1 MSKTV
6 TNQESDQATDIPE
19 AVVERRRNRSS
30 QLIWLIPVVALIIG
44 VFLGVK
50 SYLEQGPTITISFKS
65 GEGIEEGKTKIKY
78 KDVQIGLVK
87 DVSISSDRSSVVVT
101 AEIERDAAEFMK
113 ADTRF
118 WVVRARITGSSITG
132 LGTLTA
138 GSYIGMDAGTS
149 EEHKTSFAGLETP
162 PVVTMDVPGRQFV
175 LHADDVGSMNIGSP
189 IFYRHLQVGEVVS
202 SELDQ
207 DGDTI
212 LLRVFVRAPY
222 DKYVRQNTRFWHAS
236 GIDFKLDANGVK
248 INTESLLSVMM
259 GGIAFQTPENYE
271 EYQQAEQNRHF
282 TLFENREVAMKS
294 PDSTVENY
302 RLLFSES
309 VRGLAVGAPVDLRG
323 ITVGEVTQIKA
334 EIDHES
340 KKVVM
345 AVQIRFYPERVK
357 ARSGLSSD
365 RKAAVDSRNLLDAM
379 VKQGFRAQLKSSSL
393 LTGQLYVGMD
403 FFPGV
408 QSARIN
414 WKGNPPLIPTV
425 SGNMTQ
431 LQASLTQIVQK
442 LERLPLEELAG
453 DARKTI
459 QALDTTLKSADT
471 LLKNIDTAVV
481 PETRLMM
488 EDVRKTLD
496 GANKALAEI
505 KQTMS
510 ADAPLQ
516 VDMRDTLRE
525 LGRAAQSLRVLG
537 DYLERNP
544 EALIRGKK
552 EDVR

>member
-365 RKAAVDSRNLLDAM
+365 RKATVDSRNLLDAM

>member
-1 MSKTV
+1 MSETV
-6 TNQESDQATDIPE
+6 TNQDPAQTADIPE
-19 AVVERRRNRSS
+19 AIADRRRHRSS
-30 QLIWLIPVVALIIG
+30 QLIWLIPVVALVIG
-44 VFLGVK
+44 LSLGIK
-50 SYLEQGPTITISFKS
+50 AYLEKGPTITISFKS

-78 KDVQIGLVK
+78 KDVQIGLVR

-132 LGTLTA
+132 LGTLT
-138 GSYIGMDAGTS
+138 GGTYIGMDVGRS
-149 EEHKTSFAGLETP
+149 QEDKTAFTGLETP

-175 LHADDVGSMNIGSP
+175 LHADDLGSLNVGSP

-207 DGDTI
+207 DGETI
-212 LLRVFVRAPY
+212 LLRIFVRAPY

-236 GIDFKLDANGVK
+236 GIDFSLDANGVK

-259 GGIAFQTPENYE
+259 GGIAFQTPEDFE
-271 EYQQAEQNRHF
+271 EYQLAEQNRHF
-282 TLFENREVAMKS
+282 TLFESREVAIKS

-309 VRGLAVGAPVDLRG
+309 VRGLTVGAPVDLRG
-323 ITVGEVTQIKA
+323 ITVGEVTKIKA
-334 EIDHES
+334 EIDPAS
-340 KKVVM
+340 KKVAM

-357 ARSGLSSD
+357 PRSRLTSD
-365 RKAAVDSRNLLDAM
+365 RKATVDSRKLLDAM
-379 VKQGFRAQLKSSSL
+379 VKQGFRAQLKSGNL
-393 LTGQLYVGMD
+393 LTGQLYVALD
-403 FFPGV
+403 FFPGA
-408 QSARIN
+408 QPARID
-414 WKGNPPLIPTV
+414 WHCNPPLLPTV
-425 SGNMTQ
+425 SGNMAQ

-453 DARKTI
+453 DMRKTV
-459 QALDTTLKSADT
+459 QTLNTTLKSADK

-496 GANKALAEI
+496 GANKALTEV

-516 VDMRDTLRE
+516 VDLRDTLRE
-525 LGRAAQSLRVLG
+525 LGKAAQSLRVLG
-537 DYLERNP
+537 EYLERNP
-544 EALIRGKK
+544 ESLIHGKK
-552 EDVR
+552 EDAR

>member
-1 MSKTV
+1 MSETV
-6 TNQESDQATDIPE
+6 TNPGSAQTADIPE
-19 AVVERRRNRSS
+19 AIVDRRRHRSS

-44 VFLGVK
+44 LSLGIK
-50 SYLEQGPTITISFKS
+50 AYLEKGPTITISFKS

-78 KDVQIGLVK
+78 KDVQIGLVR

-132 LGTLTA
+132 LGTLT
-138 GSYIGMDAGTS
+138 GGTYIGMDVGS
-149 EEHKTSFAGLETP
+149 SQEDKTAFTGLETP

-175 LHADDVGSMNIGSP
+175 LHADDLGSLNVGSP

-202 SELDQ
+202 NELDQ
-207 DGDTI
+207 DGETI
-212 LLRVFVRAPY
+212 LLRIFVRAPY

-236 GIDFKLDANGVK
+236 GIDFSLDANGVK

-259 GGIAFQTPENYE
+259 GGIAFQTPEDFE

-282 TLFENREVAMKS
+282 TLFENREVAIKS

-309 VRGLAVGAPVDLRG
+309 VRGLTVGAPVDLRG
-323 ITVGEVTQIKA
+323 ITVGEVTKIKA
-334 EIDHES
+334 EIDPAS
-340 KKVVM
+340 KKVIM

-357 ARSGLSSD
+357 PRSGATSD
-365 RKAAVDSRNLLDAM
+365 QRATVDSRKLLDAM
-379 VKQGFRAQLKSSSL
+379 VKQGFRAQLKSGNL
-393 LTGQLYVGMD
+393 LTGQLYVALD

-408 QSARIN
+408 PTARID
-414 WKGNPPLIPTV
+414 WHGNPPVLPTV
-425 SGNMTQ
+425 SGNMAQ

-453 DARKTI
+453 DARKTV
-459 QALDTTLKSADT
+459 QTLDTTLKSADK
-471 LLKNIDTAVV
+471 LLKNIDTSVV

-496 GANKALAEI
+496 GANKALAEV

-516 VDMRDTLRE
+516 VDLRDTLRE

-544 EALIRGKK
+544 EALLRGKK
-552 EDVR
+552 EDQR